1 MNNEHNLSLCAKPEW
16 IGRADCKH
24 CAIRQMML
32 FSSLDASDFDQVLE
46 PIDNLRFGPKAC
58 IYTQGEESNSIYSI
72 RNGLVKLI
80 QSLPDGT
87 QRIVR
92 LLGPGAVT
100 GLEALVGETY
110 HHTLLVCQEVDICR
124 IPVETM
130 MQLEKEHPKF
140 NEQVMKHWEQHLN
153 LADRWIIELSSG
165 PIRNRVIR
173 FLLMLLE
180 IRSVKNNT
188 VRLLSYDDM
197 AAIIDTSRETFNR
210 IIADLK
216 ANGVVKKGESPKEL
230 ECDVEGLKSLL

>member
-1 MNNEHNLSLCAKPEW
+1 
-16 IGRADCKH
+16 
-24 CAIRQMML
+24 MML
-32 FSSLDASDFDQVLE
+32 FSPLEDSDFDHILE
-46 PIDNLRFGPKAC
+46 PIDNLRFAPKGC
-58 IYTQGEESNSIYSI
+58 IYTQGEEGNSIYSI

-100 GLEALVGETY
+100 GLETLVGDTY

-130 MQLEKEHPKF
+130 QQLDKEHPSF
-140 NEQVMKHWEQHLN
+140 NEQVMKHWEHHLN
-153 LADRWIIELSSG
+153 LADRWIVELSSG

-180 IRSVKNNT
+180 IRSIKDDT

-197 AAIIDTSRETFNR
+197 AAIVDTSRETFNR
-210 IIADLK
+210 VIADLK
-216 ANGVVKKGESPKEL
+216 AAGVVQKGESSKEL
-230 ECDVEGLKSLL
+230 VCDTEGLKSLLR

>member
-1 MNNEHNLSLCAKPEW
+1 MHNIPSLSLCAKPEW
-16 IGRADCKH
+16 VGRADCKH

-32 FSSLDASDFDQVLE
+32 FSSLEASDFDHILE

-110 HHTLLVCQEVDICR
+110 QHTLLVCQEVDICR
-124 IPVETM
+124 IPIETM
-130 MQLEKEHPKF
+130 KQLEKDHPNF

-165 PIRNRVIR
+165 PMRNRVIR

-180 IRSVKNNT
+180 IKSGKNNT
-188 VRLLSYDDM
+188 IRLLSYDDM

-210 IIADLK
+210 VIADLK
-216 ANGVVKKGESPKEL
+216 ANGVVKKGESSKEL
-230 ECDVEGLKSLL
+230 QLDVEGLKSLL

>member
-1 MNNEHNLSLCAKPEW
+1 
-16 IGRADCKH
+16 
-24 CAIRQMML
+24 MML
-32 FSSLDASDFDQVLE
+32 FSSLDKNAFDHILE

-72 RNGLVKLI
+72 RNGLVKLT

-100 GLEALVGETY
+100 GLEALVGESY

-124 IPVETM
+124 IPIETM
-130 MQLEKEHPKF
+130 IQLENEHPHF
-140 NEQVMKHWEQHLN
+140 SEQVMKHWEQHLN

-180 IRSVKNNT
+180 IKGGQNDT
-188 VRLLSYDDM
+188 IRLLSYDDM

-210 IIADLK
+210 VIADLK
-216 ANGVVKKGESPKEL
+216 SKGLVQKGESSKEVH
-230 ECDVEGLKSLL
+230 CDIKGLKALLSS